1 MSVNESDESAPDRGP
16 SVELP
21 SAAEL
26 EQLEQL
32 EAVQSEPDTFNPL
45 LSIAWSLGLGSLGAA
60 IWALITVV
68 SDYQL
73 GIIAIVLGILAGV
86 GAARGGR
93 TPQSQIVGAVSA
105 AICYF
110 VAQILTVV
118 ALLSKEGQ
126 EISIFDPGVMEVM
139 LIEILKGTFS
149 SISVLFLALA
159 VYEGYRRPR
168 PQ

>member
-1 MSVNESDESAPDRGP
+1 MNESDESAPDRGP

-21 SAAEL
+21 PEAEL

-32 EAVQSEPDTFNPL
+32 EATQSEPDTFNPV

-68 SDYQL
+68 TDYQL

-110 VAQILTVV
+110 VAQILTIF
-118 ALLSKEGQ
+118 ALLSADGNGMA
-126 EISIFDPGVMEVM
+126 IFDPAVMGI
-139 LIEILKGTFS
+139 LLGEILEETFS
-149 SISVLFLALA
+149 SMSVLFLGLA